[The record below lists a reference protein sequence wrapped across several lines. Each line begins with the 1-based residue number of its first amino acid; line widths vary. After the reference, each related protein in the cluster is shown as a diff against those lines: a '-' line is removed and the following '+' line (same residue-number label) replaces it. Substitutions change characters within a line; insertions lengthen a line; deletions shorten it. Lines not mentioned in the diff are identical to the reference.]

1 VVVNRVSEPLSES
14 ADTSSADSGFSFF
27 GETVPKDEAEH
38 FDAFGNNVGDIIDGE
53 IVDDEPKKSRLKT
66 GHTFRPPR
74 DDKKDTT
81 PRSAPPALD
90 DWQDF
95 ISRVLIRAATDFYI
109 DAAFRDIDEEW
120 LSDREVER
128 IRLTEVERNR
138 IAKPL
143 AELAHKAKFTR
154 KHGRSIIAAAGSVD
168 SVIQLGMWFSRVNR
182 IANKYRQLGLAN
194 PAQPRR
200 AQTSRNTFT
209 PPMRPAEETNDVS
222 SGSSASEGNGRSHWR
237 PNIAGEV
244 QFPDAG

>member
-1 VVVNRVSEPLSES
+1 MAVNLMSEPLNGS
-14 ADTSSADSGFSFF
+14 AATSSDASGFDFF
-27 GETVPKDEAEH
+27 AEQIPTDETI
-38 FDAFGNNVGDIIDGE
+38 GSVGDIIDGE
-53 IVDDEPKKSRLKT
+53 IVDDEKPKRSSRLKT
-66 GHTFRPPR
+66 GHVFREPSAKA
-74 DDKKDTT
+74 DT
-81 PRSAPPALD
+81 PRSTPPSLD
-90 DWQDF
+90 DWMDF

-120 LSDREVER
+120 LTDREVER
-128 IRLTEVERNR
+128 IKLTEVERNR

-143 AELAHKAKFTR
+143 AELAHKTKFTR

-168 SVIQLGMWFSRVNR
+168 SLIQLGMWFSRVNR

-200 AQTSRNTFT
+200 GNASRNTFT

-222 SGSSASEGNGRSHWR
+222 SGSGTESGNGRSHWR

-244 QFPDAG
+244 QFPDVG